1 MSLMKKSLTTFLFA
15 GMSLLASAGSTN
27 LGQELKQREVLF
39 DGKSL
44 VNWDYDK
51 NFWGLQ
57 ADGTLKGESTKENR
71 TRSSTFIISKDH
83 SYADFE
89 IELDYKIPTHNNS
102 GVIYRCSEIGEK
114 GSYRV
119 SGYQAE
125 GENKL
130 SKGGFMFDES
140 RRGWLASPGELVVIQ
155 ERGAKKIIGAVNRP
169 IDLSEQKFVNYR
181 EWNHYRIVAR
191 GNHFMHYINGHLSI
205 ELIDRDTRLKDSSRR
220 GAIALQL
227 HGGSPMTVFDS

>member
-89 IELDYKIPTHNNS
+89 IDNHKGKLLKGKI
-102 GVIYRCSEIGEK
+102 G
-114 GSYRV
+114 
-119 SGYQAE
+119 
-125 GENKL
+125 
-130 SKGGFMFDES
+130 
-140 RRGWLASPGELVVIQ
+140 
-155 ERGAKKIIGAVNRP
+155 
-169 IDLSEQKFVNYR
+169 
-181 EWNHYRIVAR
+181 
-191 GNHFMHYINGHLSI
+191 
-205 ELIDRDTRLKDSSRR
+205 
-220 GAIALQL
+220 LQL
-227 HGGSPMTVFDS
+227 HKGKKMKVDFRNIRLKRLKK